1 MAPNAHFKH
10 IDQEMDRG
18 PGFPSDGIQ
27 NRVERQ
33 AVSLEDV
40 RGMVPMVVLQIV
52 NEDDV
57 IEPAG

>member
-1 MAPNAHFKH
+1 
-10 IDQEMDRG
+10 MDRG

-40 RGMVPMVVLQIV
+40 LGMVPMVVLQIV